1 MTTISTC
8 AARSILPVPRQCPCW
23 RGMHIS
29 ALRAMAAATA
39 AVAERTLYFQALT
52 CGALQPRGYCRA
64 SIGTV
69 SHLPVLRLAPVKE
82 NRNNCPFLTGDHCA
96 IHDAEP
102 LVCALY
108 PLAQEIS
115 REGQVSYFLQPTG
128 CGGQVIEARVEDYL
142 ACYDVPAREQTDV
155 RWAQTC
161 MTLEDTVEQLGA
173 QLSPVLVRRMQD
185 KLWQALYFGYDYA
198 APFLPQLEKNLHWLD
213 AEFAKLTEYQQKR
226 NNASK

>member
-1 MTTISTC
+1 MRDDHIDLCGQVDFTRTEAMPLLEREAQFCFACAGCGDCCRGREDIVVSGFDLWRI
-8 AARSILPVPRQCPCW
+8 AARLRLPPQ
-23 RGMHIS
+23 I
-29 ALRAMAAATA
+29 
-39 AVAERTLYFQALT
+39 VA
-52 CGALQPRGYCRA
+52 RGYCRA

-115 REGQVSYFLQPTG
+115 RKGQVSYFLQPTG
-128 CGGQVIEARVEDYL
+128 CGGQVI
-142 ACYDVPAREQTDV
+142 
-155 RWAQTC
+155 
-161 MTLEDTVEQLGA
+161 EDTVEQLGA

-185 KLWQALYFGYDYA
+185 KLWQALYFGYNYA